1 MSEHDPNNTNA
12 DQPTGPVPDPMQ
24 VPADEPP
31 PVQEST
37 PPPAPAQTPS
47 QAAAQEPPHMTREL
61 PPAYSPGG
69 WAGAAEASAAE
80 SGYSQQV
87 NAGQGAAYAGA
98 GAPPAAPPGAYQGYG
113 YPVQPAR
120 TDDKAVWALVSS
132 IAGFILC
139 PIVLHVVGWVLAN
152 QSLRSI
158 RESRGA
164 LAGDGIAKLAKIL
177 GIIGV
182 VLYSLAAL
190 AAIAVFAI
198 LIPLGLLAAST
209 TTTSIDV
216 GSQNVTPTTI
226 AEIDGQAFTHDAGEI
241 TYDLTELD
249 FGGETVDMSVDLG
262 AGTLVVEV
270 PDEVTVTLDAAVG
283 AGQIDAFGE
292 TASGLSLTRD
302 ETSVGEP
309 GGGSVFLDLEV
320 DLGNLRV
327 VQN

>member
-1 MSEHDPNNTNA
+1 MSEHDPHNTSA
-12 DQPTGPVPDPMQ
+12 DQPTGGVPDPMQ
-24 VPADEPP
+24 VPAPEPP
-31 PVQEST
+31 
-37 PPPAPAQTPS
+37 
-47 QAAAQEPPHMTREL
+47 EPPEPTREL
-61 PPAYSPGG
+61 PPPYSPGA

-80 SGYSQQV
+80 AGYAQQQGY
-87 NAGQGAAYAGA
+87 AGEGAAYAGA

-164 LAGDGIAKLAKIL
+164 LAGDGIAKLARIL
-177 GIIGV
+177 GIVGV

-190 AAIAVFAI
+190 AAIAFFAI
-198 LIPLGLLAAST
+198 AIPIGLFAAST

-216 GSQNVTPTTI
+216 GSQNVTPTAV
-226 AEIDGQAFTHDAGEI
+226 AEIDGQSFTHDAGDV
-241 TYDLTELD
+241 TYDLSGLD

-292 TASGLSLTRD
+292 TASGISLTRD
-302 ETSVGEP
+302 ETSEGEP

>member
-1 MSEHDPNNTNA
+1 MSEHDPHNTSA
-12 DQPTGPVPDPMQ
+12 DQPTAPVPDPMQ

-31 PVQEST
+31 QL
-37 PPPAPAQTPS
+37 
-47 QAAAQEPPHMTREL
+47 TREL
-61 PPAYSPGG
+61 PPAAGPGG
-69 WAGAAEASAAE
+69 WTGAAEASAAE
-80 SGYSQQV
+80 ASAAQAGYSQQGY
-87 NAGQGAAYAGA
+87 AGQGAAYGGV

-158 RESRGA
+158 RESRGT

-190 AAIAVFAI
+190 AAIAFFAI
-198 LIPLGLLAAST
+198 LIPLGLFAAST

-216 GSQNVTPTTI
+216 GSQNVTPI
-226 AEIDGQAFTHDAGEI
+226 AVAEIDGQSFTHDAGDV
-241 TYDLTELD
+241 TYDLTDLD
-249 FGGETVDMSVDLG
+249 FAGETVDMSVDLG

-270 PDEVTVTLDAAVG
+270 PDEVTVTLDATVG

-292 TASGLSLTRD
+292 TASGISLTRD
-302 ETSVGEP
+302 ETSPGEP
-309 GGGSVFLDLEV
+309 GAGSVMLDLEV
-320 DLGNLRV
+320 GLGNLRV
-327 VQN
+327 VQS